1 MYAYLYGVLSGG
13 TKSNS
18 FGFANFSAAFFSVS
32 SSFSYSRTSLLP
44 TELSCSLSSSVVSV
58 SVSVVVVA
66 ASFVFSSSLPSSF
79 VTTNCCCC
87 LSPLSS
93 SEVSVPP
100 TSFSISFGLATAT
113 GTSSSFSSSLGA
125 ALSAALDELLLKE
138 YFKFRLLYEAA
149 SNLVSTGNGDH
160 PNKSVA

>member
-32 SSFSYSRTSLLP
+32 SSFSYSRTSLFP

-58 SVSVVVVA
+58 SVSVSVSVVVVFS
-66 ASFVFSSSLPSSF
+66 SFVFSSSLL
-79 VTTNCCCC
+79 TNCCCC

-125 ALSAALDELLLKE
+125 ALSAALDELLLNE

>member
-44 TELSCSLSSSVVSV
+44 TELSCSLSSSIVSV
-58 SVSVVVVA
+58 SLVVVA
-66 ASFVFSSSLPSSF
+66 AVSFAFSFSLPSSF
-79 VTTNCCCC
+79 GTTNCCCC

-113 GTSSSFSSSLGA
+113 GTSSFSSSLGS
-125 ALSAALDELLLKE
+125 ALSAALDELLLNE
-138 YFKFRLLYEAA
+138 YFKFRLLYEA